1 MRRKQHG
8 NQTTTVQHLCP
19 GLEPAWWLM
28 LWGLQSRQQLPLQ
41 HRVSFAHVSS
51 ACNGKKSPN
60 AVALCL
66 SAMASLGC
74 CESSKQEGLVLF
86 VCSCFSLLLFLRVL
100 LALQIPISQ
109 SAFFQQDRQ
118 RHSKLATFITN
129 AQAG

>member
-8 NQTTTVQHLCP
+8 NQTTTVQHLRP

-28 LWGLQSRQQLPLQ
+28 LWDLQSSQQLPLQ
-41 HRVSFAHVSS
+41 HQVSFAHVSS

-60 AVALCL
+60 AVDLCL